1 MAAFSSLYSLIRF
14 HVKNAPDV
22 TIDEAIRHATREFCR
37 RSYWLRETI
46 EVDTIAG
53 EAYYDI
59 EPADPVNQEII
70 GVIAVEDES
79 YTPLRPAT
87 QQLVRYTTGHPR
99 YFIFL
104 PPSTLE
110 LIPYPSATETNL
122 ETYVVRVALQPTLVS
137 VVVPD
142 DIIREHDQT
151 VAYGAINY
159 LASMPSEGWSNDKV
173 ADMAFKMF
181 RNGCADAKSDASF
194 GKTPWDSTMQFGRFD
209 I

>member
-22 TIDEAIRHATREFCR
+22 TIDEAIRHSVREFCR

-46 EVDTIAG
+46 EVTSIAG
-53 EAYYDI
+53 QAFYDI
-59 EPADPVNQEII
+59 EPADPDNHEII
-70 GVIAVEDES
+70 GVVAVENES
-79 YTPLRPAT
+79 FTPLLPST
-87 QQLVRYTTGHPR
+87 QQLVRQVTGYPR

-110 LIPYPSATETNL
+110 LIPYPSATEANL
-122 ETYVVRVALQPTLVS
+122 ETYVVRVAMQPTLTSTLVS
-137 VVVPD
+137 D
-142 DIIREHDQT
+142 DILREHDHT
-151 VAYGAINY
+151 VAFGAVHY

-173 ADMAFKMF
+173 ADKAFKLF